1 MRLLLI
7 VIVLHILSQRAV
19 SEPPLLRVRDKTI
32 QIEEREGVNAVWCD
46 NRNIAPLG
54 AREEVLESL
63 EGNGCALLRVAWR
76 APEVDKRVRGWRY
89 SRLILIRVSAS
100 GKVTARN
107 AFVWNSDLMD
117 SKSISKLLSIA
128 ESGDT
133 AEIMVAKDISGAIER
148 EKRQIDLKKD
158 RFLE

>member
-1 MRLLLI
+1 M
-7 VIVLHILSQRAV
+7 
-19 SEPPLLRVRDKTI
+19 I

-46 NRNIAPLG
+46 NRSIAPLG

-76 APEVDKRVRGWRY
+76 VPEVDKRVRGWRY
-89 SRLILIRVSAS
+89 SRLIVIRVSAS
-100 GKVTARN
+100 GKVTAQN

-133 AEIMVAKDISGAIER
+133 AEVMVAKDVFGATER
-148 EKRQIDLKKD
+148 EKREIDLKKS